1 MHNKPNKAEKCAESR
16 CFWFTVAVSC
26 EYLCRSHSAVVCGGW
41 HLALRHS
48 CLPPPLLSALQWDHV
63 VLLISQQWLYSL
75 PVPLFSAFL
84 SLFTFPHPLLSSSPL
99 WPAHVVDSQTISH
112 FSPAATLTLWIL
124 LALKPIQFK
133 PMPLHHSTPTHR
145 APWSLGC
152 RSPALRVS
160 QEHRSILWQLWSLLR
175 KRKNDYIWSCE
186 DKSKSS
192 RTWVTVSSPTCQS
205 FLIVFPHGHK
215 VLQTGVEMVQNPL
228 LATVHVNS

>member
-1 MHNKPNKAEKCAESR
+1 MHNNPNKAEKCAESR

-26 EYLCRSHSAVVCGGW
+26 ECFRRSHSAVVCGGW

-84 SLFTFPHPLLSSSPL
+84 SLYISSSPL
-99 WPAHVVDSQTISH
+99 AFISSLTSTCGRLTDYFPLLTSCHINSMNSISSKANSIQTLASLPLYAH
-112 FSPAATLTLWIL
+112 SPSSLEPWLSLASSPSFTRASKYPLAA
-124 LALKPIQFK
+124 
-133 PMPLHHSTPTHR
+133 MVTPEE
-145 APWSLGC
+145 
-152 RSPALRVS
+152 V
-160 QEHRSILWQLWSLLR
+160 
-175 KRKNDYIWSCE
+175 KNDYIWSCE
-186 DKSKSS
+186 DKSKFS

>member
-1 MHNKPNKAEKCAESR
+1 MHNNPNKAEKCAESR

-26 EYLCRSHSAVVCGGW
+26 ECFRRSHSAVVCGGW

-84 SLFTFPHPLLSSSPL
+84 SLYISSSPL
-99 WPAHVVDSQTISH
+99 VFISSLTSTCGRLTDY
-112 FSPAATLTLWIL
+112 FPLLTSCLTLTLWIL

-133 PMPLHHSTPTHR
+133 PLPLCHSTPTHR

-175 KRKNDYIWSCE
+175 KWKNDYIWSCE
-186 DKSKSS
+186 DKSKFS